1 MALKDY
7 VYYKEALDRAYDF
20 GLIGIEV
27 EIVQLPRKENGN
39 QAIVK
44 ATAEFENINPKT
56 GEKREGK
63 RTFTE
68 VGDAD
73 PSNVSQSIA
82 KHILRMAATRG
93 KGRALRD
100 GINLGEALAEEMGG
114 DVLTGL
120 ADHDHISEGT
130 QQAILEAA
138 TRLYPDEGITR
149 LTHIINSKRSPTDSP
164 WRLDKITETEGE
176 KLLHWIEKQI

>member
-7 VYYKEALDRAYDF
+7 VTYKEALDRAYDF

-27 EIVQLPRKENGN
+27 EIVQIPTKENGN
-39 QAIVK
+39 RAVVR

-73 PSNVSQSIA
+73 PSNVNTSIA
-82 KHILRMAATRG
+82 KHVLRQAATRA
-93 KGRALRD
+93 KGRSLRD
-100 GINLGEALAEEMGG
+100 AINLGEALA
-114 DVLTGL
+114 
-120 ADHDHISEGT
+120 
-130 QQAILEAA
+130 
-138 TRLYPDEGITR
+138 
-149 LTHIINSKRSPTDSP
+149 
-164 WRLDKITETEGE
+164 
-176 KLLHWIEKQI
+176 